1 VLKPHQHN
9 ISQVAIVFLSQNSPT
24 PGMLCPSSFAS
35 SAQKVVYLTQFA
47 KANEDRE
54 EDTRRASRRFI
65 WQSQIG
71 KVIQVRFLGPPWGD
85 MESSNVAFLLSNVVL
100 HPGCNSAE
108 MNNHVMLGRFCL
120 KSKHGRPFPFISSFP
135 GR

>member
-1 VLKPHQHN
+1 MK
-9 ISQVAIVFLSQNSPT
+9 T
-24 PGMLCPSSFAS
+24 G
-35 SAQKVVYLTQFA
+35 KRT
-47 KANEDRE
+47 RE
-54 EDTRRASRRFI
+54 EPADDLYGNRKSE
-65 WQSQIG
+65 